1 MHSPRS
7 VQLVAR
13 KHHSKP
19 PEGGCTISVKS
30 DQSSTLFQHTAARR
44 RLRVEPV
51 RRKSWTVFQHT
62 AARRRL
68 PSICIRAWTN
78 SIVSTHSRPKVAA
91 KHGITSQIKTHVST
105 HSHPKVA
112 AESRESLTNDKLGF
126 NTQPPEGGCFDIV
139 FVDYIGIMVSTHS
152 RVEAAASLK
161 VIISSVLNGFNTQPR
176 GGGCEANIP
185 LIKGANMFQH
195 TAARRRLH
203 TDCASDLDVV
213 QVSTHS
219 RAEAAA

>member
-62 AARRRL
+62 ATWRRQL
-68 PSICIRAWTN
+68 PMQSQ
-78 SIVSTHSRPKVAA
+78 VLFSTRS
-91 KHGITSQIKTHVST
+91 
-105 HSHPKVA
+105 
-112 AESRESLTNDKLGF
+112 F
-126 NTQPPEGGCFDIV
+126 NTQPHGGGC
-139 FVDYIGIMVSTHS
+139 
-152 RVEAAASLK
+152 ASENSFYLR
-161 VIISSVLNGFNTQPR
+161 IEGFNTQPR
-176 GGGCEANIP
+176 EGGCSEKKQPHRN
-185 LIKGANMFQH
+185 KKQFQH
-195 TAARRRLH
+195 TAARRRLRSAKIYTGSDQWFQH
-203 TDCASDLDVV
+203 T
-213 QVSTHS
+213 
-219 RAEAAA
+219 AARRRLPIIPRGEL